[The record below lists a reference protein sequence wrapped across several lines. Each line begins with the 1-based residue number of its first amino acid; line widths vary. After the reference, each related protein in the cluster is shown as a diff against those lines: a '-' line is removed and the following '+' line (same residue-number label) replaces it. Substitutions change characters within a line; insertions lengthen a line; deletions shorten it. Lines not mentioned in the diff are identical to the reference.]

1 MKEDIKARI
10 NEAEVCRSM
19 GLYDESLDIYK
30 KIIPSLSKKDVEI
43 LKTIKSK
50 ISEVEQEAVKVEK
63 TEPNQVSAEEI
74 SKFKEA
80 LMVEDESSTALLDSA
95 AAFSDMGLHKEAA
108 AEYKKLIF
116 EDFPIENIFHQFAKT
131 ILKLYSPTKAVTHI
145 ESLVDDQRLDKKKR
159 ARIKFYFGKEMD
171 RRDHKDQAL
180 DLYKTAAKLD
190 HDDAEIKKRLD
201 AIQSFF
207 NFSIIRIEFSCCF
220 I

>member
-50 ISEVEQEAVKVEK
+50 ISEVEQEAAKVEK

-74 SKFKEA
+74 SKFKET
-80 LMVEDESSTALLDSA
+80 LMVEDESSAALLDSA

-116 EDFPIENIFHQFAKT
+116 EDSPVENIFPQYAKT
-131 ILKLYSPTKAVTHI
+131 ILKLYSPTKAVIHI

-159 ARIKFYFGKEMD
+159 AHIKFYFGKEIG
-171 RRDHKDQAL
+171 RAHV
-180 DLYKTAAKLD
+180 
-190 HDDAEIKKRLD
+190 
-201 AIQSFF
+201 
-207 NFSIIRIEFSCCF
+207 
-220 I
+220 